1 MPIRGQKTRFDHAYT
16 CRIFAKEN
24 SKPAMTPLRAVS
36 TIRFDAKCF
45 GFLFQLCCQDTNWA
59 ADEPMMESPEVLRE
73 PAVAVPQSRR
83 TVEEVSDADTPRSA
97 HLPQA
102 VAATTPH
109 HNIATPRYPLA
120 EGSGAGAMEDDS
132 DDAAPRGG
140 RAARRRAPPPRSS
153 SDDDSSRSKTSK
165 EAAAPLTAPLAAPL
179 TARVPD
185 AADGYAATTP
195 RVRTP
200 AAQRAY
206 EEKHADS
213 DDDQPPTKPDK
224 DSSDDDDGPVYDDME
239 DLHQGC
245 LLYTSDAADE

>member
-1 MPIRGQKTRFDHAYT
+1 
-16 CRIFAKEN
+16 
-24 SKPAMTPLRAVS
+24 
-36 TIRFDAKCF
+36 
-45 GFLFQLCCQDTNWA
+45 
-59 ADEPMMESPEVLRE
+59 MMESPEVLRE
-73 PAVAVPQSRR
+73 PAIAVPQSRR
-83 TVEEVSDADTPRSA
+83 TVEEVSDADTPRST

-109 HNIATPRYPLA
+109 HNIATPHHTS
-120 EGSGAGAMEDDS
+120 SGAGAMESDS
-132 DDAAPRGG
+132 DDDAPRGG

-213 DDDQPPTKPDK
+213 DDDQPPPKPK
-224 DSSDDDDGPVYDDME
+224 DDSSSDDDDGPVYDDME
-239 DLHQGC
+239 DLHQGMKEMIGTDDFDMGRNLGMSTYFYTTFLKALLVAC
-245 LLYTSDAADE
+245 LVAGLFSLKIMRRYRRGHFGTRTSRDAA